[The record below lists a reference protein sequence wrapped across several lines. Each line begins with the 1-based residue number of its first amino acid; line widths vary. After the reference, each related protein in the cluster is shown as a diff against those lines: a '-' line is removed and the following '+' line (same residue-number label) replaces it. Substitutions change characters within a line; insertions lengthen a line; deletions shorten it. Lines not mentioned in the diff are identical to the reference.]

1 MYTYL
6 SCSRSSLAN
15 ADMKFRNLKIAYLF
29 FFAALLSGCRTAY
42 DYVKITGGAEYGPEK
57 AFVESLFEDDQK
69 FKAMKLKLLPDT
81 AGLSSIEPAPE
92 PALYIEFLSS
102 WESEAAYGD
111 IVVSRKFLVPQED
124 PLNGRIDTTLA
135 SCLAGKEKL
144 VPVESIAPPF
154 TALRVDGLALGDK
167 GYPLVWTVGLRVV
180 REPGGREFA
189 KNEEPAQ
196 GKAGSKKL
204 EKKLRALEKVL
215 AGAPKPLLG
224 NMPEIFWITAGGDT
238 MLERGATE
246 ILFEEGPSGIF
257 GGTAEMLAS
266 SDLALINL
274 EGVISDRGEKVKK
287 SFNFRF
293 VPEIAAALKDA
304 GIDAVLHAN
313 NHVYDYGGDAFLDS
327 LSWLSK
333 AGIGIAGAGGDDDAA
348 AAPFVFSNLLS
359 KGNILCLV
367 FGIASFPREQN
378 GWDGVSAAAAPGVAG
393 MLHAGKGG
401 REKIKAIMEDVKANA
416 SPDENALN
424 IILFHGGVEWSIR
437 PDAATRELY
446 TDLIDAGADLV
457 IGTHPH
463 TVQGFEWVKGKPVFW
478 SLGNYVFGGMGNTNG
493 GEEGL
498 FIRLGY
504 MQGRLVYLEPY
515 PLKLTHTRTDIA
527 PREKLNVFYARS
539 RELRTSK

>member
-1 MYTYL
+1 MKNGKLYSSNSRESLTNANMKCNYL
-6 SCSRSSLAN
+6 I
-15 ADMKFRNLKIAYLF
+15 IAHLF
-29 FFAALLSGCRTAY
+29 LFGALLSGCRTAY
-42 DYVKITGGAEYGPEK
+42 DYVKITGGAEYGPER
-57 AFVESLFEDDQK
+57 AFVKSLFEDEQK
-69 FKAMKLKLLPDT
+69 FKALGLKLLPDN
-81 AGLSSIEPAPE
+81 AALSSAEPAPE

-111 IVVSRKFLVPQED
+111 ILVSRKFMVPQDD
-124 PLNGRIDTTLA
+124 PLNGRIDTTLV

-167 GYPLVWTVGLRVV
+167 GYPLVWAVGLRVV
-180 REPGGREFA
+180 REPGEREFV
-189 KNEEPAQ
+189 KNEESAQ
-196 GKAGSKKL
+196 SKAGSKNL
-204 EKKLRALEKVL
+204 EKKLRALEKAL

-224 NMPEIFWITAGGDT
+224 NEPEIFWITAGGDT
-238 MLERGATE
+238 MLERGASE

-266 SDLALINL
+266 ADLALINL

-327 LSWLSK
+327 LSWLNK
-333 AGIGIAGAGGDDDAA
+333 AGIGIAGAGVDDDAA
-348 AAPFVFSNLLS
+348 AAPFLFS
-359 KGNILCLV
+359 KGAITCLV

-378 GWDGVSAAAAPGVAG
+378 GWDGVSAAAGPGQAG

-401 REKIKAIMEDVKANA
+401 REKIKAIMKDVKATI
-416 SPDENALN
+416 SPDETALN
-424 IILFHGGVEWSIR
+424 IILFHGGIEWSIR
-437 PDAATRELY
+437 PDAAARELY
-446 TDLIDAGADLV
+446 TDLVDSGADLV

-478 SLGNYVFGGMGNTNG
+478 SLGNYVFGGMGNTTG

-515 PLKLTHTRTDIA
+515 PLKLSHTRTDIA
-527 PREKLNVFYARS
+527 PREKLSVFYARS